1 VSAGA
6 QTADRVLHLLL
17 AVARSKEPVGVTDL
31 SRITG
36 YDRAAVH
43 RLIGPLLDHQFV
55 ARETGGK
62 RYVLGPGLTRL
73 WALSNGKLGLRGHA
87 RPVMERIAA
96 ATSETVAMHVRDDLH
111 RICID
116 CVEGVHAVRRVIPVG
131 LRLPLHSGPTGK
143 TMLAYLPDEV
153 VEAAMA
159 AAALDDD
166 DVEPLQDAIAEA
178 RAQGYLIRVGDR
190 IAGVGGL
197 TVPVFDAAGLVAVVT
212 TSGPAER
219 FGAEEMEAAA
229 ADVVQAC
236 DELSSVLGG
245 ERMASTA

>member
-1 VSAGA
+1 M
-6 QTADRVLHLLL
+6 
-17 AVARSKEPVGVTDL
+17 TDL

-43 RLIGPLLDHQFV
+43 RLIVPLLEHQFV
-55 ARETGGK
+55 AREADGK
-62 RYVLGPGLTRL
+62 RYVLGAGLTRL

-87 RPVMERIAA
+87 RPIMEQIAA
-96 ATSETVAMHVRDDLH
+96 ATSETVGMHVRDDLH

-116 CVEGVHAVRRVIPVG
+116 SVEGVHAVRRVIPVG

-143 TMLAYLPDEV
+143 VMLAYLPDEI
-153 VEAAMA
+153 VEAAIA
-159 AAALDDD
+159 AAGLDDRE
-166 DVEPLQDAIAEA
+166 VRQVREAIAEA
-178 RAQGYLIRVGDR
+178 RSQGYLVRVGDR

-219 FGAEEMEAAA
+219 FGIDVMEAAA
-229 ADVVQAC
+229 PAVVQAC
-236 DELSSVLGG
+236 DELSALLGSA
-245 ERMASTA
+245 RMATAR